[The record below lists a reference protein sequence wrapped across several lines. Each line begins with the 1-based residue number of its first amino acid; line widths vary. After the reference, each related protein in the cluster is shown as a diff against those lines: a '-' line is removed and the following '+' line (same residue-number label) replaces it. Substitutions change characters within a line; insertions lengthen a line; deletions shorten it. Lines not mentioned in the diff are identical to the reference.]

1 MTATLLLQSAIIGVS
16 IGSIYILMAL
26 GLTLMFGMMHIINF
40 AHGAV
45 YMLGAFVI
53 YYVFFQGGVPYFVA
67 FVLAMLILGA
77 FGYLVERSVYRPIK
91 GGIEPTLVALL
102 ALTTFLQAAGYP
114 VFGQLDKHVPP
125 VFSGTRNVLGVMIS
139 VERLMIIPVAGVLVI
154 GLYLFINRTRLGA
167 AMRAIEQDKEAAA
180 LQGVNVHVVNGLAF
194 AIGFALA
201 AAAGALMAPIFK
213 LDPMMG
219 EQPLLKAF
227 IIIILGGLGSIPGAI
242 LGGLDA
248 RTHRLDRGHR
258 AGRRAGV
265 SPELRLHHP
274 PAALPAERALRSC
287 GIGPRP
293 SSSSCWVWPC
303 SSRCSATTTSTC
315 SRWSSS
321 TSSSPPACA
330 RR

>member
-1 MTATLLLQSAIIGVS
+1 MTASLLVQSAVIGLS

-53 YYVFFQGGVPYFVA
+53 YYVFFQWGAPYFAAFLVA
-67 FVLAMLILGA
+67 MVLLGA
-77 FGYLVERSVYRPIK
+77 FGYLVERGIYRPIK

-102 ALTTFLQAAGYP
+102 ALSTFLEAAGYP

-125 VFSGTRNVLGVMIS
+125 VFEGIRNVLGVMIS
-139 VERLMIIPVAGVLVI
+139 VERLMIIPIAAALVL
-154 GLYLFINRTRLGA
+154 GLYLFVTKTKIGA

-180 LQGVNVHVVNGLAF
+180 LQGVNVHVINGLAF

-201 AAAGALMAPIFK
+201 AASGALIAPIFK

-219 EQPLLKAF
+219 DQPLLKAF

-242 LGGLDA
+242 LGGLMLGLIDSTVA
-248 RTHRLDRGHR
+248 TALGAEPAFLLSFVFIILLLLFRPAGLFGH
-258 AGRRAGV
+258 A
-265 SPELRLHHP
+265 
-274 PAALPAERALRSC
+274 PA
-287 GIGPRP
+287 
-293 SSSSCWVWPC
+293 
-303 SSRCSATTTSTC
+303 
-315 SRWSSS
+315 
-321 TSSSPPACA
+321 
-330 RR
+330 

>member
-1 MTATLLLQSAIIGVS
+1 MTFALLLQSTIIGLS

-40 AHGAV
+40 AHGAI

-53 YYVFFQGGVPYFVA
+53 YYVFFQWGAPYFAA
-67 FVLAMLILGA
+67 FVIAMVLLGA

-125 VFSGTRNVLGVMIS
+125 VFEGTRDILGVRIS
-139 VERLMIIPVAGVLVI
+139 IERLMIIPLAGALVV
-154 GLYLFINRTRLGA
+154 GLYLFINKTRLGG

-180 LQGVNVHVVNGLAF
+180 LQGVNVHMVNGLAF
-194 AIGFALA
+194 GIGFALA

-242 LGGLDA
+242 LGGLMLGLIDSIVA
-248 RTHRLDRGHR
+248 TALGAEPAFLLSFVFIILVLLFKPTGLFGH
-258 AGRRAGV
+258 AQ
-265 SPELRLHHP
+265 
-274 PAALPAERALRSC
+274 
-287 GIGPRP
+287 
-293 SSSSCWVWPC
+293 
-303 SSRCSATTTSTC
+303 
-315 SRWSSS
+315 
-321 TSSSPPACA
+321 
-330 RR
+330 

>member
-1 MTATLLLQSAIIGVS
+1 MTISLLVQSAVIGLS

-53 YYVFFQGGVPYFVA
+53 YYVFFQGGVPYFAAFAVA
-67 FVLAMLILGA
+67 MVLLGV
-77 FGYLVERSVYRPIK
+77 FGYLVERGIYRPIK

-102 ALTTFLQAAGYP
+102 ALSTFLEAAGYP

-125 VFSGTRNVLGVMIS
+125 VFEGTRNVLGVRLS
-139 VERLMIIPVAGVLVI
+139 VERLMIIPIAAALVA
-154 GLYLFINRTRLGA
+154 GLYLFINKTKIGA

-180 LQGVNVHVVNGLAF
+180 LQGVNVNIVNGLAF
-194 AIGFALA
+194 AVGFALA

-219 EQPLLKAF
+219 DQPLLKAF

-242 LGGLDA
+242 LGGLMLGLTDSVVA
-248 RTHRLDRGHR
+248 TALGAEPAFLLSFVFVILLLLFRP
-258 AGRRAGV
+258 AGLFGYA
-265 SPELRLHHP
+265 P
-274 PAALPAERALRSC
+274 
-287 GIGPRP
+287 
-293 SSSSCWVWPC
+293 
-303 SSRCSATTTSTC
+303 
-315 SRWSSS
+315 
-321 TSSSPPACA
+321 
-330 RR
+330 

>member
-1 MTATLLLQSAIIGVS
+1 MEMTASLLLQSTIIGLS

-40 AHGAV
+40 AHGAI

-53 YYVFFQGGVPYFVA
+53 YYVFFQGGAPYFVA
-67 FVLAMLILGA
+67 FVLSMALLGA
-77 FGYLVERSVYRPIK
+77 FGYLVERTVYRPIK
-91 GGIEPTLVALL
+91 GEIEPTLVALL

-125 VFSGTRNVLGVMIS
+125 VFEGTRNVLGVMIS
-139 VERLMIIPVAGVLVI
+139 VERLMIIPVAGVLVV

-242 LGGLDA
+242 LGGLMLGLIDSIVA
-248 RTHRLDRGHR
+248 TGLGAEPAFLLSFVFIILLLLFRPTGLFGH
-258 AGRRAGV
+258 
-265 SPELRLHHP
+265 
-274 PAALPAERALRSC
+274 
-287 GIGPRP
+287 
-293 SSSSCWVWPC
+293 
-303 SSRCSATTTSTC
+303 AT
-315 SRWSSS
+315 
-321 TSSSPPACA
+321 
-330 RR
+330 

>member
-1 MTATLLLQSAIIGVS
+1 MTASLFVQSAVIGLS

-53 YYVFFQGGVPYFVA
+53 YYVFFQWGAPYFAAFLVA
-67 FVLAMLILGA
+67 MVLLGA
-77 FGYLVERSVYRPIK
+77 FGYLVERGIYRPIK

-102 ALTTFLQAAGYP
+102 ALSTFLEAAGYP

-125 VFSGTRNVLGVMIS
+125 VFEGIRNVLGVMIS
-139 VERLMIIPVAGVLVI
+139 VERLMIIPIAAALVL
-154 GLYLFINRTRLGA
+154 GLYLFITKTKIGA

-180 LQGVNVHVVNGLAF
+180 LQGVNVHVINGLAF

-201 AAAGALMAPIFK
+201 AASGALIAPIFK

-219 EQPLLKAF
+219 DQPLLKAF

-242 LGGLDA
+242 LGGLMLGLIDSTVA
-248 RTHRLDRGHR
+248 TALGAEPAFLLSFVFIILLLLFRPAGLFGH
-258 AGRRAGV
+258 A
-265 SPELRLHHP
+265 
-274 PAALPAERALRSC
+274 PA
-287 GIGPRP
+287 
-293 SSSSCWVWPC
+293 
-303 SSRCSATTTSTC
+303 
-315 SRWSSS
+315 
-321 TSSSPPACA
+321 
-330 RR
+330 

>member
-1 MTATLLLQSAIIGVS
+1 MTSALLVQSAVIGLS

-40 AHGAV
+40 AHGAI

-53 YYVFFQGGVPYFVA
+53 YYVYFQWGVPYVAA
-67 FVLAMLILGA
+67 FVLAMLLLGTV
-77 FGYLVERSVYRPIK
+77 GYLVERSIYRPVK

-114 VFGQLDKHVPP
+114 VFGQLDKH
-125 VFSGTRNVLGVMIS
+125 
-139 VERLMIIPVAGVLVI
+139 
-154 GLYLFINRTRLGA
+154 
-167 AMRAIEQDKEAAA
+167 KEAAA

-201 AAAGALMAPIFK
+201 AASGALMAPIFK

-242 LGGLDA
+242 LGGLILGLIDSIVA
-248 RTHRLDRGHR
+248 TALG
-258 AGRRAGV
+258 A
-265 SPELRLHHP
+265 E
-274 PAALPAERALRSC
+274 PAFLLSFVF
-287 GIGPRP
+287 IILLLLFRP
-293 SSSSCWVWPC
+293 SGLFGYAP
-303 SSRCSATTTSTC
+303 
-315 SRWSSS
+315 
-321 TSSSPPACA
+321 
-330 RR
+330 

>member
-1 MTATLLLQSAIIGVS
+1 MTPDLLIQSTIIGLS

-40 AHGAV
+40 AHGAI
-45 YMLGAFVI
+45 YMLGAFAI
-53 YYVFFQGGVPYFVA
+53 YYIFSQWGAPYFA
-67 FVLAMLILGA
+67 ALVLAMLLLGT
-77 FGYLVERSVYRPIK
+77 FGYLVERSIYRPIK

-125 VFSGTRNVLGVMIS
+125 VFQGTRNVLGVMIS
-139 VERLMIIPVAGVLVI
+139 VERLMIIPMAGALVV
-154 GLYLFINRTRLGA
+154 GLYLFINKTKMGA

-201 AAAGALMAPIFK
+201 AASGALMAPIFK

-242 LGGLDA
+242 LGGLMLGLIDSIVA
-248 RTHRLDRGHR
+248 TALG
-258 AGRRAGV
+258 AEPAFLLSFVFIILLLLFKPTGLFGYA
-265 SPELRLHHP
+265 P
-274 PAALPAERALRSC
+274 P
-287 GIGPRP
+287 
-293 SSSSCWVWPC
+293 
-303 SSRCSATTTSTC
+303 
-315 SRWSSS
+315 
-321 TSSSPPACA
+321 
-330 RR
+330 

>member
-1 MTATLLLQSAIIGVS
+1 LTAGLLVQSAVIGVS

-53 YYVFFQGGVPYFVA
+53 YYVFFQGGVPYFAA
-67 FVLAMLILGA
+67 FVLAMVLLGA
-77 FGYLVERSVYRPIK
+77 FGYLVERSVYRPVK

-114 VFGQLDKHVPP
+114 LFGQLDKHVPP
-125 VFSGTRNVLGVMIS
+125 VFPGTRSVFGVMIS
-139 VERLMIIPVAGVLVI
+139 VERLMIIPLAAILVI
-154 GLYLFINRTRLGA
+154 GLYLFINKTRLGA
-167 AMRAIEQDKEAAA
+167 AMRAIEQDREAAA
-180 LQGVNVHVVNGLAF
+180 LQGVNVNMVNGLAF

-227 IIIILGGLGSIPGAI
+227 IIIILGGLGSVPGAI
-242 LGGLDA
+242 LGGIMLGLVDSIVA
-248 RTHRLDRGHR
+248 TALGAEPAFLLSFVFIILLLLWKPTGLFGH
-258 AGRRAGV
+258 A
-265 SPELRLHHP
+265 
-274 PAALPAERALRSC
+274 
-287 GIGPRP
+287 I
-293 SSSSCWVWPC
+293 
-303 SSRCSATTTSTC
+303 
-315 SRWSSS
+315 
-321 TSSSPPACA
+321 
-330 RR
+330 